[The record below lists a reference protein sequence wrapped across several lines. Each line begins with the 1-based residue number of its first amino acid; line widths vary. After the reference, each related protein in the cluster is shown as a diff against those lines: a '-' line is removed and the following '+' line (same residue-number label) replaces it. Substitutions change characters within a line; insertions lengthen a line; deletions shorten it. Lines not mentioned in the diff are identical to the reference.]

1 MYEIDHR
8 AHTPLHNYSQ
18 GIRMLYRELFR
29 VGVSVK
35 KTTENKYL
43 ILILLVGDIKDIY
56 GDYIRVHPGT

>member
-1 MYEIDHR
+1 MYKIDHC

-18 GIRMLYRELFR
+18 GVRTPYRELFQ

-35 KTTENKYL
+35 KTIENKYL
-43 ILILLVGDIKDIY
+43 ILILLATDIKGIY